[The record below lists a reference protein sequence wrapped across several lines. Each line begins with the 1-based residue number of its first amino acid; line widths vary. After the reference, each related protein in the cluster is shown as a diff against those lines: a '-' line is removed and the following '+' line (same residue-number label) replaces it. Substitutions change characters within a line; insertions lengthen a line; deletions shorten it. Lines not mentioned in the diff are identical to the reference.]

1 MNTKRNTTDAETNIE
16 LMIAEGA
23 RTAFSDSQH
32 PSSEFFRPRF
42 VSNNHSLGKKVSAT
56 IEHELAKCR
65 SFDFSVAFITQSG
78 IQGLMQVFQELEQSG
93 IPGRIL
99 TTDYLAFSE
108 PRALER
114 LNRLKNIEVRMLPT
128 GREGQSRGFH
138 TKGYIFHYPNGLSK
152 ILVGSANLTAS
163 ALNVNH
169 EWNLQI
175 TSAENGELL
184 NDIQNEFDELWSK
197 SLSLDGYI
205 ETYRR
210 MYEEKKKVLAQQPIV
225 TFEKASLEPNSMQI
239 LFVSNLAKSIEKGE
253 KRALLVSATGTG
265 KTYAAAFAIRDLK
278 PKRMLFL
285 AHREQILRQSK
296 ESFERVIGKGSFG
309 LLSGNTHDVDSD
321 YLFATMQTMAKD
333 NVLSRFNPDDFDVI
347 VIDEVHRAGSNSY
360 KRIMDYFS
368 PALYLGMTASP
379 DRLDDF
385 NIYELFDNN
394 IVQEI
399 RLSQALDEDLLCP
412 FHYFGITD
420 LSVDGK
426 PIDDA
431 TEFSYLITDERVNH
445 ILDRA
450 KFFGYSGS
458 RVKGLIFCRTIKE
471 AEELSNR
478 LNERGLRTLA
488 LSGDNST
495 PARREEAIERLVA
508 DESSPLYDK
517 RLDYILSVDI
527 FNEGVDIPEV
537 NQVIM
542 LRPTQSPVVFV
553 QQLGRGLRKAR
564 DKDFVV
570 VLDFIG
576 NYTNNYM
583 IPLALSGNRSYNK
596 DDMRKFVMEGER
608 IIPGESS
615 VHFDEIAR
623 QRIFDSIDGSKVTMK
638 MLKESYIDLRH
649 KLGRIPRMVDF
660 LEHGEVDPMLF
671 VDKKRSYY
679 RFLASVEKEYMNS
692 LSEDEQLVIEYLSR
706 NVANGMRPHELIAL
720 LQVAQ
725 GKVVDQKA
733 LGEEL
738 NEYFSLSLDK
748 ESFNS
753 TASVLDKS
761 FVNTQSEKNAYSE
774 MELIVFDGDQ
784 MGQGTSLEEFL
795 FSPTFRDAFFD
806 IIEFGLRRYEEKYSS
821 SEGKFKLYEKY
832 TRKDACRL
840 LNWPTDDSSTI
851 YGYRIK
857 HGSCPIFVT
866 YNKQDDIAS
875 STQYEDV
882 FIDPDTFSWM
892 TRSRL
897 TLDSP
902 EVKQIVEAQES
913 GLKIHLFTKKSDNE
927 GGDFYYLGP
936 VMPKAWRETTIV
948 DDNGKELPIV
958 NFTLQLE
965 TTVKEDIYEYLTG
978 DAA

>member
-1 MNTKRNTTDAETNIE
+1 MSAKGNTAAAETNTE

-23 RTAFSDSQH
+23 RTALSDRRH
-32 PSSEFFRPRF
+32 PSSEHFRPRF

-56 IEHELAKCR
+56 IERELAKCS

-78 IQGLMQVFQELEQSG
+78 IEGLMQVLQELEIAG
-93 IPGRIL
+93 VPGRIL

-114 LNRLKNIEVRMLPT
+114 LNRLSNVEVRMFPVQA
-128 GREGQSRGFH
+128 EGQSQGFH
-138 TKGYIFHYPNGLSK
+138 TKGYLFHYPDGLSK

-169 EWNLQI
+169 EWNLQVAS
-175 TSAENGELL
+175 TENGELL
-184 NDIQNEFDELWSK
+184 KDIQNEFDDLWSK
-197 SLSLDGYI
+197 SISLDEYI

-210 MYEEKKKVLAQQPIV
+210 MYEDKRKVLAQQPII
-225 TFEKASLEPNSMQI
+225 TFEQASLEPNSMQI
-239 LFVSNLAKSIEKGE
+239 SFVGNLVSSIERGE
-253 KRALLVSATGTG
+253 TRALLVSATGTG

-296 ESFERVIGKGSFG
+296 ESFERVLGKGSFG
-309 LLSGNTHDVDSD
+309 LLSGNSHDIDSD

-333 NVLSRFNPDDFDVI
+333 DVLSRSNPDDFDII

-360 KRIMDYFS
+360 QRIMDHFS

-399 RLSQALDEDLLCP
+399 RLSQALEEDLLCP

-420 LSVDGK
+420 LSVDGE
-426 PIDDA
+426 PIDDT
-431 TEFSYLITDERVNH
+431 TEFSHLVTDERINH

-450 KFFGYSGS
+450 EYFGYSGS
-458 RVKGLIFCRTIKE
+458 RVKGLIFCRTIQE
-471 AEELSNR
+471 AEELSRR

-488 LSGDNST
+488 LSGNSST
-495 PARREEAIERLVA
+495 PEQREEAVERLVA
-508 DESSPLYDK
+508 DEGDPFYGE

-542 LRPTQSPVVFV
+542 LRPTKSPVVFV
-553 QQLGRGLRKAR
+553 QQLGRGLRKAH

-576 NYTNNYM
+576 NYANNYM
-583 IPLALSGNRSYNK
+583 IPLALSGNRSYSK

-608 IIPGESS
+608 IIPGASS

-638 MLKESYIDLRH
+638 MLKESYIDLKH
-649 KLGRIPRMVDF
+649 KLGRIPRMFDF
-660 LEHGEVDPMLF
+660 LDHGEMDPMLF

-679 RFLASVEKEYMNS
+679 RFLASAEKDYADA
-692 LSEDEQLVIEYLSR
+692 LTEDEQLVVEYLSR

-725 GKVVDQKA
+725 GETVDQEA
-733 LGEEL
+733 LGDEL
-738 NEYFSLSLDK
+738 REYFSISLDK
-748 ESFNS
+748 ESFES
-753 TASVLDKS
+753 TAGVLDKS
-761 FVNTQSEKNAYSE
+761 FLNTQSEKNTYSG
-774 MELIVFDGDQ
+774 MELIDFDGER

-795 FSPTFRDAFFD
+795 ASPAFRDAFFD
-806 IIEFGLRRYEEKYSS
+806 IIEFGLRRYEEKYSAS
-821 SEGKFKLYEKY
+821 DGEFKLYEKY

-851 YGYRIK
+851 YGYRVK

-866 YNKQDDIAS
+866 YNKQDDITS
-875 STQYEDV
+875 STQYEDA

-902 EVKQIVEAQES
+902 EVKQIIEAQES
-913 GLKIHLFTKKSDNE
+913 GLKIHLFTKKSDSE

-936 VMPKAWRETTIV
+936 VIPKDWRETTIV

-965 TTVKEDIYEYLTG
+965 TTVKDDIYEYLTG